1 MSPELRFAHWLRG
14 YLDAHL
20 ARSLTPLDPLPA
32 SDVLHIRQAL
42 QFATGDMVQLGRDPL
57 ARNDQV
63 YKLVNEQEM
72 IGQVYGSGAPTRAQD
87 IFDRSQAD
95 AKELQRVMACR
106 GQTIPLQ
113 EQQRVEREQRAGVD
127 KSLHEQLQANALQ
140 QRRDPD
146 CPAHDTRCNAQECAV
161 QNLGGGYGIPR
172 GVR

>member
-14 YLDAHL
+14 YLDARRIGQT
-20 ARSLTPLDPLPA
+20 AIEGLTGQ
-32 SDVLHIRQAL
+32 DVTRISQAL
-42 QFATGDMVQLGRDPL
+42 MFATGDMVQLGRDPL
-57 ARNDQV
+57 ARNDSV
-63 YKLVNEQEM
+63 YKIQNE
-72 IGQVYGSGAPTRAQD
+72 PTRAQE
-87 IFDRSQAD
+87 IFDRSQVD

-146 CPAHDTRCNAQECAV
+146 CPAHDTRCNFQECAV
-161 QNLGGGYGIPR
+161 QNLGGGYGILGGLR
-172 GVR
+172 